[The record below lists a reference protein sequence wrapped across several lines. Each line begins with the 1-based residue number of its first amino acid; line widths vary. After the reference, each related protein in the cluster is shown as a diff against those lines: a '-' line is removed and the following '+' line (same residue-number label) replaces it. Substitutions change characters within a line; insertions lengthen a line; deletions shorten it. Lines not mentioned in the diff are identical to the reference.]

1 MNGRK
6 KVLIVIYERIFINN
20 IFQSIGVAFYYMDES
35 VKVLAQQMVKKIDRK
50 IRRELKANFVKMGRT
65 IDIGADGTPTKVIDK
80 IAEDAALKTLK
91 KAHGLVNLLSEEAG
105 FIDNAAE
112 YTFIL
117 DPVDGT
123 RNAYR
128 GIPFFSVSLA
138 VGRESLSDIEYG
150 IVQNVATGD
159 IYEAE
164 AGMGA
169 FCNKDH
175 ILVPDVS
182 AREPLFSV
190 NLGKRCDEKTI
201 NMVKKSVVRSL
212 GAASLEMCL
221 VGTGA
226 LDAYIVGR
234 DYMRV
239 TDIAASTLFLREA
252 GGVVTDLYGDSLDM
266 TLNLDE
272 RTSFLATGN
281 MDLIKQLVKKRME

>member
-1 MNGRK
+1 
-6 KVLIVIYERIFINN
+6 
-20 IFQSIGVAFYYMDES
+20 MDES
-35 VKVLAQQMVKKIDRK
+35 VKVLAQQLVKKIDRK

-65 IDIGADGTPTKVIDK
+65 VDIGADGTPTKVIDK
-80 IAEDAALKTLK
+80 IAEKIALKTLK
-91 KAHGLVNLLSEEAG
+91 KTDLKINLLSEEVG
-105 FIDNAAE
+105 FIDNNGE
-112 YTFIL
+112 YTFVL

-128 GIPFFSVSLA
+128 GIPFYSVSLA
-138 VGRESLSDIEYG
+138 VGRHSLSDIEYG
-150 IVQNVATGD
+150 IVKNVATAD

-164 AGMGA
+164 AGKGA
-169 FCNKDH
+169 YCNKNH

-182 AREPLFSV
+182 ARVPLFSV

-201 NMVKKSVVRSL
+201 NMVKNSIVRSL

-252 GGVVTDLYGDSLDM
+252 GGFVTDLHGDSLDM
-266 TLNLDE
+266 TLTLDE
-272 RTSFLATGN
+272 RVSFLATGN
-281 MDLIKQLVKKRME
+281 LELTYQLIKNRK